1 MTDIFAGSR
10 DAEPTP
16 DIPAATV
23 VPLRDGPDGLET
35 LMLRRNA
42 NLTFAGGAWVW
53 PGGRIDPDDYDL
65 DHPDDLERAARRAAV
80 REAAEEADLLV
91 DADDFVWFSHWTPPA
106 VAPKRFITWFFA
118 VAAPS
123 EGGSTVT
130 VDMGEIHEHR
140 WIRPIDAMAMRD
152 KGEIDLTPP
161 TWITLEHLARYTNVE
176 EALTAMRAAEPEY
189 FATRFASIEGGII
202 CFYDGDAGYE
212 TEDPDAVGGR
222 HRLTMLDTW
231 VYERD
236 R

>member
-1 MTDIFAGSR
+1 MNEIFAGDR
-10 DAEPTP
+10 DDEPAP

-42 NLTFAGGAWVW
+42 DLAFAGGAWVW
-53 PGGRIDPDDYDL
+53 PGGRIDPGDYDP
-65 DHPDDLERAARRAAV
+65 DRPDDLLLAARRAAV

-123 EGGSTVT
+123 GGESTVT
-130 VDMGEIHEHR
+130 IDMGEIHEHR
-140 WIRPIDAMAMRD
+140 WIRPSDAMTLRD

-161 TWITLEHLARYTNVE
+161 TWITLEHLVRFDTVDAT
-176 EALTAMRAAEPEY
+176 LTSMRADEPEY
-189 FATRFASIEGGII
+189 FATRFAPIEGGLV
-202 CFYDGDAGYE
+202 CFYNGDAGYE
-212 TEDPDAVGGR
+212 SEDPDAVGGR
-222 HRLTMLDTW
+222 HRLTMLDAW